1 MRIFA
6 KLSPAFLLLALF
18 LIPTSARAESVI
30 INSGY
35 INVPGISRGPVFSF
49 GNPGQGFAASNIG
62 STGDGGSL
70 SGCSPCLSGQLTSIN
85 ANFAGEGGLGF
96 GAATAGG
103 VDFSRLYYTGIVS
116 LRADLISVPFDNSPL
131 ITINIPFTLSG
142 FIEGYETSMVNTPP
156 VFSVSLSGQG
166 IATLIMTSH
175 FVEGLGQLYNF
186 QSITYNFS
194 STATPTPEP
203 ATLLLL
209 GTGLTAV
216 AARYRRHKSKLKQ

>member
-6 KLSPAFLLLALF
+6 KLSPAFILLALF
-18 LIPTSARAESVI
+18 LIPTTARAESVI

-35 INVPGISRGPVFSF
+35 INVPGISRGAVFSF
-49 GNPGQGFAASNIG
+49 GNPGQGFFASNIG
-62 STGDGGSL
+62 SAGDGGSL
-70 SGCSPCLSGQLTSIN
+70 SVCSPCRSGQLTSIN

-103 VDFSRLYYTGIVS
+103 IDYSRLYYTGIVS

-142 FIEGYETSMVNTPP
+142 FLEGYETSMVNTPP

-166 IATLIMTSH
+166 IATLVMTSH

-186 QSITYNFS
+186 HSVTYNFS
-194 STATPTPEP
+194 PTTPTPEP

-216 AARYRRHKSKLKQ
+216 AARYRRHKFRIKQ

>member
-6 KLSPAFLLLALF
+6 KLSPALLLLALF
-18 LIPTSARAESVI
+18 LVPTCARAESVI

-35 INVPGISRGPVFSF
+35 INVPGISRGAVFSF
-49 GNPGQGFAASNIG
+49 GNPGQGFFASNIG
-62 STGDGGSL
+62 SAGDGGSF
-70 SGCSPCLSGQLTSIN
+70 SGCSPCRSGQLTSIN

-103 VDFSRLYYTGIVS
+103 IDYSRLYYTGIVS

-142 FIEGYETSMVNTPP
+142 FLEGYETSMVNTPP

-166 IATLIMTSH
+166 IATLVMTSH

-186 QSITYNFS
+186 HSVTYNFS
-194 STATPTPEP
+194 PTTPTPEP

-216 AARYRRHKSKLKQ
+216 AARYRRHKFRIKQ